1 MSSDLEDAGP
11 EDAGRA
17 GLADADHAGRAD
29 HADHAGPED
38 VGSDIPT
45 TWDLKSITHECRMGY
60 CLPTMLLLTV
70 GTL

>member
-1 MSSDLEDAGP
+1 MTKRSSDLEDAGP
-11 EDAGRA
+11 EDAGLA
-17 GLADADHAGRAD
+17 GLACPEDAD